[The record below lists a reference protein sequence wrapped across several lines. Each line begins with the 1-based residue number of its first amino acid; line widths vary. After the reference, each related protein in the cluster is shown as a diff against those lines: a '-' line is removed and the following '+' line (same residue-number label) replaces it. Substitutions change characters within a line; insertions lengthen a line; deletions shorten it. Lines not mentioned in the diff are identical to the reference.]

1 MQLTSL
7 QIQQSDARIGLS
19 SNRPGPQI
27 KQQAADMQIQQNHNN
42 LIEISTTASQMH
54 IDQTEA
60 FADANL
66 KSPLRVANETA
77 AKALQQVSKYVAKTA
92 QQGDQLMK
100 IEKGTGAFAQIAKA
114 NSERAP
120 KQANIGYMPKT
131 ADRVTFQFQPA
142 QVNTQARENETDITV
157 NRRAPQIEMPKW
169 QSDVYIRQKNQISF
183 QAVVGGQVNLG
194 L

>member
-7 QIQQSDARIGLS
+7 HIQQNDARIGLRS
-19 SNRPGPQI
+19 SRPGPQI
-27 KQQAADMQIQQNHNN
+27 KQQAADMQIRQNHNN

-66 KSPLRVANETA
+66 KSPIRVANETA
-77 AKALQQVSKYVAKTA
+77 AKALQQASQYVAKTA

-100 IEKGTGAFAQIAKA
+100 IENGNGAIARIAKV
-114 NSERAP
+114 NSDPAP
-120 KQANIGYMPKT
+120 KQVNIGYMPKS
-131 ADRVTFQFQPA
+131 ADRVKFNFQPA
-142 QVNTQARENETDITV
+142 QVNIRAREHETDIIV
-157 NRRAPQIEMPKW
+157 NRRAPHIEMPKW
-169 QSDVYIRQKNQISF
+169 QSEVYIRQKNHIAF
-183 QAVVGGQVNLG
+183 QAVGGQVNLG